1 LQLIQRDLKF
11 CGMRY
16 LSWFWYI
23 VMKPESLRKT
33 RALYRIT
40 RTKAKLSL
48 PDATIWTGLCVVV
61 ELDDKVLFP
70 DGEEYTYK
78 RVSQE
83 LRLLDGPHRGVYK
96 LDKIF

>member
-1 LQLIQRDLKF
+1 
-11 CGMRY
+11 M
-16 LSWFWYI
+16 
-23 VMKPESLRKT
+23 ESHFSHKT
-33 RALYRIT
+33 HDLYRIT
-40 RTKAKLSL
+40 RTEANIKLS
-48 PDATIWTGLCVVV
+48 DATIWTGLCVVV

-78 RVSQE
+78 RVSQG